1 MAAPRDQVPDSGEGS
16 TGNPILDSANAMDTI
31 NRPAQSSP
39 LASSTITAADLDT
52 AYPASAVTSSAATTA
67 GPAQTHDETS
77 TAVAAQT
84 QSGTVENVLS
94 AIGGVV
100 ATAPLAALEAISHKV
115 PAVVETVKAHAPQ
128 LPHGATG
135 SSTGAGSG
143 DSLTHKVSQSGETL
157 VHSAQNL
164 ASQATTY
171 AQHGIHQIVEKL
183 PESVSSKLP
192 AQITSIGVGGTT
204 EKEHAATGK
213 EAYDF
218 TTTHTTANFE
228 ASGSLQ
234 SSKNPSIVEAQSD
247 LAVKAESGDL

>member
-1 MAAPRDQVPDSGEGS
+1 M
-16 TGNPILDSANAMDTI
+16 
-31 NRPAQSSP
+31 
-39 LASSTITAADLDT
+39 
-52 AYPASAVTSSAATTA
+52 
-67 GPAQTHDETS
+67 
-77 TAVAAQT
+77 
-84 QSGTVENVLS
+84 
-94 AIGGVV
+94 
-100 ATAPLAALEAISHKV
+100 
-115 PAVVETVKAHAPQ
+115 VETVKAHAPQ

-228 ASGSLQ
+228 ASGKVTVCIACLLQ
-234 SSKNPSIVEAQSD
+234 YLSFSRFELIRNLLLWLSPSRRLSSVQQESIDSRGS
-247 LAVKAESGDL
+247 K